1 MVEPL
6 LGMTVA
12 PTMVSASQKRNVIP
26 GRCEVTVDCRLLPGQ
41 TEEEADRV
49 LRAWLGEGD
58 YELEWRDGQGGTRS
72 ELGTPLWSAIE
83 TFVDRLEPGA
93 RLAPICVAGFTD
105 SHWLREAF
113 GTVAYGF
120 FPLRAM
126 SADLAARLIHSADER
141 IAVDDLE
148 LGVELLAARRS
159 RAGSR
164 RHRCSAGCIGVP
176 GLLPTAS
183 VLRKS

>member
-1 MVEPL
+1 
-6 LGMTVA
+6 
-12 PTMVSASQKRNVIP
+12 
-26 GRCEVTVDCRLLPGQ
+26 
-41 TEEEADRV
+41 V

-58 YELEWRDGQGGTRS
+58 YELEWRDAQGGTRS
-72 ELGTPLWSAIE
+72 ELGTPLWFAIE

-126 SADLAARLIHSADER
+126 SADLATRLVHSADER
-141 IAVDDLE
+141 IEIDDLK
-148 LGVELLAARRS
+148 LGVEFLRHVAVDLD
-159 RAGSR
+159 RAGADAVA
-164 RHRCSAGCIGVP
+164 AG
-176 GLLPTAS
+176 
-183 VLRKS
+183 